1 MLSIIVHHCFV
12 ERSAFYLW
20 VFPVCSLCLSCS
32 AVVILYLMIR
42 IVLSI
47 SAGLCLINYGKFS
60 ATISFNI
67 AFPIFYSPPPR
78 IPTRCTLDLLSFS
91 PTIMNFLYIFY
102 NLVFIG
108 YILDKLFNTT
118 FQFVNS
124 LFGDYGSHLKVFKP
138 FQFGALLTKA
148 ENFNEQ
154 CFIVAFWPEH
164 KPNNLAQYIAFRIYI
179 TDILKF

>member
-1 MLSIIVHHCFV
+1 MLSIIVHHSFV
-12 ERSAFYLW
+12 ERSSFYL
-20 VFPVCSLCLSCS
+20 FSLCLSCS
-32 AVVILYLMIR
+32 AVVILYLMIH
-42 IVLSI
+42 IVLST

-67 AFPIFYSPPPR
+67 AFPISYSPPPR
-78 IPTRCTLDLLSFS
+78 IPIRCTLVLLSFS

-118 FQFVNS
+118 FQLTYS

-138 FQFGALLTKA
+138 FQLGH
-148 ENFNEQ
+148 
-154 CFIVAFWPEH
+154 FWPRL
-164 KPNNLAQYIAFRIYI
+164 KTLINNASLWLFGLNASP
-179 TDILKF
+179 TT